1 MVNITKVYKRK
12 GAHIH
17 AHTDVYINNE
27 YVGYYIRSK
36 KTCRDESLQ
45 WYFVAELGYQLEN
58 FPAGSIQDITKL
70 LKSHFEWRVTT
81 CYMKVGI

>member
-1 MVNITKVYKRK
+1 MVNITKVYKRER
-12 GAHIH
+12 AHIH

-36 KTCRDESLQ
+36 KTYRDESLQ
-45 WYFVAELGYQLEN
+45 WFFVAEPSYQLEN
-58 FPAGSIQDITKL
+58 FSASNIKDIMKL
-70 LKSHFEWRVTT
+70 LKSHFEWRETT